1 MLSSIQPSASH
12 ASPPQPLGLT
22 ARRLPNEAIFPPNPN
37 KLQPLIPSRDEAATI
52 QPEAR
57 SLRRFS
63 LRPLPL
69 GATHSCAAFPT
80 TPWNNL
86 PNEPIFPS
94 NSNKLKPLAPFRVE
108 ATYPG
113 PSLPGN
119 IKGGTHAPP
128 RSLGSPRKPAKFGPF
143 SNPSERRLES
153 RPQRGPQ
160 PRMAAL
166 LPGDFRHARHA
177 RKITA
182 LEERRRGAAG
192 SQPRTLLAIVALTGE
207 DGPFLCPQDASPSQ
221 RHTQLLTVGFSLHQS
236 PSAGG
241 PAEP

>member
-1 MLSSIQPSASH
+1 MSSSKSRLVSVTYADQKAWGISRKPAPFEDFLCALCRLARH
-12 ASPPQPLGLT
+12 ILAPPSPP
-22 ARRLPNEAIFPPNPN
+22 PP
-37 KLQPLIPSRDEAATI
+37 
-52 QPEAR
+52 
-57 SLRRFS
+57 
-63 LRPLPL
+63 
-69 GATHSCAAFPT
+69 

-94 NSNKLKPLAPFRVE
+94 NSNKLKPLVPFRVE

-207 DGPFLCPQDASPSQ
+207 DGPFLCPQDASTSQ
-221 RHTQLLTVGFSLHQS
+221 RHTQLLTVGFGLHQS